1 MSLKLTTSLSQRLV
15 LTPQLRQRIEML
27 QMTSLELSDLIQQ
40 QLLENPVLE
49 EVPTQEEVQEIAEKV
64 LDHLASAD
72 SNSFEESAPEPG
84 SPGTNGSSDTDV
96 LSSLPATDGDGAD
109 VDGGEVVAA
118 HEEGI
123 AEDGG
128 ADDPQRD
135 AFEEIDFG
143 REFQDY
149 LDPGYKTQEIEYKE
163 DAPTFEQ
170 FLTRPPSL
178 AEHLEWQLNMTTVD
192 SDVRDAAT
200 AVIGN
205 LNADG
210 RLSATN
216 EEMAAMEKVSEEI
229 VERARQEVMRLDP
242 VGCGAREVK
251 ECLLVQLEVLGE
263 SDRLAAKLIS
273 EHFADLQQHK
283 LPHLSKQIG
292 VGVETLLEEL
302 QFIRTLDPYPG
313 RRYSSDEP
321 ILISPEIYIEKLDEN
336 DDDYVIYFADDGSPR
351 LRVSSQ
357 YQQMLSQGVSNET
370 KSFIREKMRSAV
382 DLLRNIEH
390 RRQTI
395 YKVVESIVQRQKDF
409 LDHGVQHIKPMMLK
423 DIAEDIG
430 MHLSTVSRVV
440 NRKYAHTPQGVI
452 ELRRFFTEG
461 MLNEEGEEISTR
473 IIKLK
478 IKKLIEDED
487 SHNPITDDQVV
498 KILAKDGIK
507 LSRRTV
513 AKYRDQMQIPGS
525 RERRAVV
532 WSPLS
537 TTRIKFSNTSVAL
550 SLTRGSVR
558 LAHCYRFTVW
568 RRETTDEI

>member
-49 EVPTQEEVQEIAEKV
+49 EVPTQEEVREIAEKV

-72 SNSFEESAPEPG
+72 PASSFEEPGGEGEPIVI
-84 SPGTNGSSDTDV
+84 SSNG
-96 LSSLPATDGDGAD
+96 AGDAD
-109 VDGGEVVAA
+109 VVANLPPAGDVESGEAIAAGEHADEGAGDDGGVDEA
-118 HEEGI
+118 
-123 AEDGG
+123 
-128 ADDPQRD
+128 RD

-178 AEHLEWQLNMTTVD
+178 AEHLEWQINMTTIDPQVA
-192 SDVRDAAT
+192 DAAV

-205 LNADG
+205 LDADG

-216 EEMAAMEKVSEEI
+216 EEMAAMQKCSDEVIEQ
-229 VERARQEVMRLDP
+229 ARQAVMRLDP
-242 VGCGAREVK
+242 IGCGARDVK
-251 ECLLVQLEVLGE
+251 ECLLVQLDVLGE
-263 SDRLAAKLIS
+263 RDRLAARLIS
-273 EHFADLQQHK
+273 DHFADLQQHR

-292 VGVETLLEEL
+292 IDVETLLEEL

-336 DDDYVIYFADDGSPR
+336 DDEYVIYFADDGSPR
-351 LRVSSQ
+351 LRVSQQ

-395 YKVVESIVQRQKDF
+395 YKVVESIVRRQKDF

-461 MLNEEGEEISTR
+461 MLNEDGEEVSTR
-473 IIKLK
+473 IIKLQ
-478 IKKLIEDED
+478 IKKLIEEED

-532 WSPLS
+532 
-537 TTRIKFSNTSVAL
+537 
-550 SLTRGSVR
+550 
-558 LAHCYRFTVW
+558 
-568 RRETTDEI
+568 

>member
-27 QMTSLELSDLIQQ
+27 QMTTLELTDLIQQ

-49 EVPTQEEVQEIAEKV
+49 EVVSQEEVQELAEKV
-64 LDHLASAD
+64 LDHLASSDPSAAESGD
-72 SNSFEESAPEPG
+72 VDTSAVSSN
-84 SPGTNGSSDTDV
+84 GTGDLEA
-96 LSSLPATDGDGAD
+96 LSSL
-109 VDGGEVVAA
+109 AA
-118 HEEGI
+118 AAEAEFTQSESTEEGFGEEGTSDEP
-123 AEDGG
+123 A
-128 ADDPQRD
+128 RD

-170 FLTRPPSL
+170 FLTKPPSL
-178 AEHLEWQLNMTTVD
+178 AEHLEWQLHMSQVD
-192 SDVRDAAT
+192 SEVCDAAIC
-200 AVIGN
+200 VIGN

-210 RLSATN
+210 RLNATN
-216 EEMAAMEKVSEEI
+216 EEMAAMEGVSEEI
-229 VERARQEVMRLDP
+229 VEQARQVLMRLDP
-242 VGCGAREVK
+242 VGCGARDVK
-251 ECLLVQLEVLGE
+251 ECLSVQLEVRGE
-263 SDRLAAKLIS
+263 SERLAAKLIS
-273 EHFADLQQHK
+273 EHFSDLQQHK

-292 VGVETLLEEL
+292 IDVDTLLNEL

-313 RRYSSDEP
+313 RRYSSEEP

-351 LRVSSQ
+351 LRVSAQ

-409 LDHGVQHIKPMMLK
+409 LDKGVEYIKPMMLK

-461 MLNEEGEEISTR
+461 MLNEDGEEVSTR
-473 IIKLK
+473 IIKLR
-478 IKKLIEDED
+478 IKKLIEEED

-498 KILAKDGIK
+498 KILAKDGIR

-532 WSPLS
+532 
-537 TTRIKFSNTSVAL
+537 
-550 SLTRGSVR
+550 
-558 LAHCYRFTVW
+558 
-568 RRETTDEI
+568 

>member
-27 QMTSLELSDLIQQ
+27 QMTTLELTDLIQQ

-49 EVPTQEEVQEIAEKV
+49 EVPSQEEVQELAEKV
-64 LDHLASAD
+64 LDHLASSD
-72 SNSFEESAPEPG
+72 SDSAFEASAPEAG
-84 SPGTNGSSDTDV
+84 TPGTNGSGDSDV
-96 LSSLPATDGDGAD
+96 VSSLTGPAEDMAD
-109 VDGGEVVAA
+109 SFAAGETG
-118 HEEGI
+118 EDGI
-123 AEDGG
+123 AEESLGEEV
-128 ADDPQRD
+128 ARD

-178 AEHLEWQLNMTTVD
+178 ADHLEWQLHMSPLD
-192 SDVRDAAT
+192 SELCEAAI

-210 RLSATN
+210 RLNATN
-216 EEMAAMEKVSEEI
+216 EEIAAMGEWSEEI
-229 VERARQEVMRLDP
+229 VEQARQAVMRLDP
-242 VGCGAREVK
+242 IGCGARDVK
-251 ECLLVQLEVLGE
+251 ECLLVQLELLGE
-263 SDRLAAKLIS
+263 TDRLASKLIS
-273 EHFADLQQHK
+273 EHLSELQQHK
-283 LPHLSKQIG
+283 LPNLSKQIG
-292 VGVETLLEEL
+292 VDVELLLSEL

-313 RRYSSDEP
+313 RRYSSEEP

-336 DDDYVIYFADDGSPR
+336 DDDYIIYFADDGSPR
-351 LRVSSQ
+351 LRVSQQ

-395 YKVVESIVQRQKDF
+395 YKVVESIVARQRDF

-461 MLNEEGEEISTR
+461 MLNEDGEEISTR

-532 WSPLS
+532 
-537 TTRIKFSNTSVAL
+537 
-550 SLTRGSVR
+550 
-558 LAHCYRFTVW
+558 
-568 RRETTDEI
+568 

>member
-27 QMTSLELSDLIQQ
+27 QMTTLELTDLIQQ
-40 QLLENPVLE
+40 QILENPVLE
-49 EVPTQEEVQEIAEKV
+49 EVATQEEVGELAEKI

-72 SNSFEESAPEPG
+72 PGAAPDEPQRLEAAEPELG
-84 SPGTNGSSDTDV
+84 SPSSNGSGDLEGVSTYAESDGEGDSGV
-96 LSSLPATDGDGAD
+96 GEGHEIAAADLSEDSVGDEIVG
-109 VDGGEVVAA
+109 
-118 HEEGI
+118 EEGT
-123 AEDGG
+123 
-128 ADDPQRD
+128 RD

-170 FLTRPPSL
+170 FLTRAPSL
-178 AEHLEWQLNMTTVD
+178 ADHLEWQLHM
-192 SDVRDAAT
+192 SPIAEEICDAAIS
-200 AVIGN
+200 VIGN
-205 LNADG
+205 LDADG
-210 RLSATN
+210 RLNATN
-216 EEMAAMEKVSEEI
+216 EEIAAMGGWSEET
-229 VERARQEVMRLDP
+229 VEVARQAVMHLDP
-242 VGCGAREVK
+242 VGCGARDVR
-251 ECLLVQLEVLGE
+251 ECLLVQLEVKGE
-263 SDRLAAKLIS
+263 SERLAARLIS
-273 EHFADLQQHK
+273 EHLSELQQHK
-283 LPHLSKQIG
+283 LPHLAKQINSD
-292 VGVETLLEEL
+292 VDTLLSEL

-313 RRYSSDEP
+313 RRYSSEEP
-321 ILISPEIYIEKLDEN
+321 ILISPEIYIEKLDEA
-336 DDDYVIYFADDGSPR
+336 DDEYIIYFADDGSPR
-351 LRVSSQ
+351 LRVSQQ
-357 YQQMLSQGVSNET
+357 YQQMLGKSDVSNET

-395 YKVVESIVQRQKDF
+395 YKVVESIVHRQQDF
-409 LDHGVQHIKPMMLK
+409 LDKGVQYIKPMMLK

-461 MLNEEGEEISTR
+461 MMNEDGEEISTR

-478 IKKLIEDED
+478 IKKLIEEED

-498 KILAKDGIK
+498 KILIKDGIK

-513 AKYRDQMQIPGS
+513 AKYRDQMSIPGS

-532 WSPLS
+532 
-537 TTRIKFSNTSVAL
+537 
-550 SLTRGSVR
+550 
-558 LAHCYRFTVW
+558 
-568 RRETTDEI
+568 

>member
-27 QMTSLELSDLIQQ
+27 QMTTLELTDLIQQ

-49 EVPTQEEVQEIAEKV
+49 EVASQEEVGELAEKI
-64 LDHLASAD
+64 LDHLANAD
-72 SNSFEESAPEPG
+72 PGAAPEPPQLEAVEPEIG
-84 SPGTNGSSDTDV
+84 GPSSNGSGDADV
-96 LSSLPATDGDGAD
+96 LAPSYAEGEGDA
-109 VDGGEVVAA
+109 DGGETVSAEA
-118 HEEGI
+118 GEEGGGDEI
-123 AEDGG
+123 AGDESS
-128 ADDPQRD
+128 RD

-178 AEHLEWQLNMTTVD
+178 ADHLEWQLHMSPIEGD
-192 SDVRDAAT
+192 ICESAIS
-200 AVIGN
+200 VIGN
-205 LNADG
+205 LDADG
-210 RLSATN
+210 RLNATN
-216 EEMAAMEKVSEEI
+216 EEIAAMGNWSEGTVEK
-229 VERARQEVMRLDP
+229 ARQAVMHLDP
-242 VGCGAREVK
+242 IGCGARDVK
-251 ECLLVQLEVLGE
+251 ECLLVQLEVKGE
-263 SDRLAAKLIS
+263 TDRLATTLIS
-273 EHFADLQQHK
+273 EHLADLQQHK
-283 LPHLSKQIG
+283 LPHLAKQIG
-292 VGVETLLEEL
+292 SDVDTLLAEL

-313 RRYSSDEP
+313 RRYSSEEP
-321 ILISPEIYIEKLDEN
+321 VLISPEIYIEKLDEG
-336 DDDYVIYFADDGSPR
+336 DEEYVIYFSDDGSPR
-351 LRVSSQ
+351 LRVSQQ
-357 YQQMLSQGVSNET
+357 YQQMLAKSDVSNET

-395 YKVVESIVQRQKDF
+395 YKVVESIVRRQKDF
-409 LDHGVQHIKPMMLK
+409 LDHGVQSIKPMMLK

-461 MLNEEGEEISTR
+461 MLNEDGEEISTR

-478 IKKLIEDED
+478 IKKLIEEED
-487 SHNPITDDQVV
+487 SHSPITDDQVV
-498 KILAKDGIK
+498 KILVKDGIK

-513 AKYRDQMQIPGS
+513 AKYRDQMSIPGS

-532 WSPLS
+532 
-537 TTRIKFSNTSVAL
+537 
-550 SLTRGSVR
+550 
-558 LAHCYRFTVW
+558 
-568 RRETTDEI
+568 

>member
-27 QMTSLELSDLIQQ
+27 QMTTLELTDLIQQ
-40 QLLENPVLE
+40 QILENPVLE
-49 EVPTQEEVQEIAEKV
+49 EVATQEEVGELAEKI

-72 SNSFEESAPEPG
+72 PGAAPVQPQQLEASEPELG
-84 SPGTNGSSDTDV
+84 SPSSNGSGDLDAAAPAYESDGEGGDEGHEAAGGD
-96 LSSLPATDGDGAD
+96 LSEDSIGDEIVG
-109 VDGGEVVAA
+109 
-118 HEEGI
+118 EEG
-123 AEDGG
+123 A
-128 ADDPQRD
+128 RD

-178 AEHLEWQLNMTTVD
+178 ADHLEWQLHMSSID
-192 SDVRDAAT
+192 SELVDAAVC
-200 AVIGN
+200 VIGN

-210 RLSATN
+210 RLNATN
-216 EEMAAMEKVSEEI
+216 EEMAAMEKVSEEV
-229 VERARQEVMRLDP
+229 VERARQAVMRLDP
-242 VGCGAREVK
+242 VGCGARDVK
-251 ECLLVQLEVLGE
+251 ECLLVQLEGLGE
-263 SDRLAAKLIS
+263 SDRLAARLIS
-273 EHFADLQQHK
+273 EHLADLQQHK

-292 VGVETLLEEL
+292 IDVETLLEEL

-313 RRYSSDEP
+313 RRYSSEEP
-321 ILISPEIYIEKLDEN
+321 ILISPEIYIEKLEEN
-336 DDDYVIYFADDGSPR
+336 DDEYVIYFADDGSPR
-351 LRVSSQ
+351 LRVSQQ

-370 KSFIREKMRSAV
+370 KSFIREKMRSAA
-382 DLLRNIEH
+382 DLLRNIENPS
-390 RRQTI
+390 QTI
-395 YKVVESIVQRQKDF
+395 YKVVESIVSRQRDF

-452 ELRRFFTEG
+452 ELRRCFTEG
-461 MLNEEGEEISTR
+461 MLNEDGEEISTR
-473 IIKLK
+473 IIKLQ
-478 IKKLIEDED
+478 IKKLIEEED

-532 WSPLS
+532 
-537 TTRIKFSNTSVAL
+537 
-550 SLTRGSVR
+550 
-558 LAHCYRFTVW
+558 
-568 RRETTDEI
+568 

>member
-27 QMTSLELSDLIQQ
+27 QMTSLELTDLIQQ

-49 EVPTQEEVQEIAEKV
+49 EVPSQEEVQEIAEKV
-64 LDHLASAD
+64 LDHLASSD
-72 SNSFEESAPEPG
+72 SNSFEETAPEAGTP
-84 SPGTNGSSDTDV
+84 STNGSGDAEV
-96 LSSLPATDGDGAD
+96 LASLPATDGDGE
-109 VDGGEVVAA
+109 GGEAIA
-118 HEEGI
+118 SAEEGIGEEGI
-123 AEDGG
+123 ADE
-128 ADDPQRD
+128 AQRD

-178 AEHLEWQLNMTTVD
+178 AEHLEWQLNMSSMD
-192 SDVRDAAT
+192 SDVRDAAIC
-200 AVIGN
+200 VIGN

-216 EEMAAMEKVSEEI
+216 EEMAAMEKVSEEV
-229 VERARQEVMRLDP
+229 VEQARQEVMRLDP
-242 VGCGAREVK
+242 VGCGARDVK
-251 ECLLVQLEVLGE
+251 ECLLVQLEILGE
-263 SDRLAAKLIS
+263 SDRLAARLIT

-292 VGVETLLEEL
+292 IDVETLLEEL

-313 RRYSSDEP
+313 RRYSSEEP

-336 DDDYVIYFADDGSPR
+336 DEDYVIYFADDGSPR
-351 LRVSSQ
+351 LRVSQQ
-357 YQQMLSQGVSNET
+357 YQTMLSQGVSNET

-395 YKVVESIVQRQKDF
+395 YKVVESIVARQRDF

-478 IKKLIEDED
+478 IKKLIEEED

-532 WSPLS
+532 
-537 TTRIKFSNTSVAL
+537 
-550 SLTRGSVR
+550 
-558 LAHCYRFTVW
+558 
-568 RRETTDEI
+568 

>member
-27 QMTSLELSDLIQQ
+27 QMTTLELTDLIQQ

-49 EVPTQEEVQEIAEKV
+49 EVPSQEEVQELAEKV
-64 LDHLASAD
+64 LDHLASSDAD
-72 SNSFEESAPEPG
+72 ANFEAAAPEAG
-84 SPGTNGSSDTDV
+84 SPASNGSGDLEAVPVPTDT
-96 LSSLPATDGDGAD
+96 GDDLGESF
-109 VDGGEVVAA
+109 GGEQG
-118 HEEGI
+118 EEGI
-123 AEDGG
+123 AEDGVG
-128 ADDPQRD
+128 EESSRD

-178 AEHLEWQLNMTTVD
+178 ADHLEWQLHM
-192 SDVRDAAT
+192 SQIEADVCDAAI

-210 RLSATN
+210 RLNATT
-216 EEMAAMEKVSEEI
+216 EEIATMGNWSEEV
-229 VERARQEVMRLDP
+229 VEQARQVVMRLDP
-242 VGCGAREVK
+242 VGCGARDVK
-251 ECLLVQLEVLGE
+251 GCLLVQLEVRGE
-263 SDRLAAKLIS
+263 KDRLATRLIS
-273 EHFADLQQHK
+273 DHLADLQQHK
-283 LPHLSKQIG
+283 LPNLSKQIG
-292 VGVETLLEEL
+292 IDVELLLAEL

-313 RRYSSDEP
+313 RRYSSEEP

-351 LRVSSQ
+351 LRVSQQ

-395 YKVVESIVQRQKDF
+395 YKVVESIVARQRDF

-461 MLNEEGEEISTR
+461 MLNEDGEEISTR

-478 IKKLIEDED
+478 IKKLIEEED

-532 WSPLS
+532 
-537 TTRIKFSNTSVAL
+537 
-550 SLTRGSVR
+550 
-558 LAHCYRFTVW
+558 
-568 RRETTDEI
+568 

>member
-27 QMTSLELSDLIQQ
+27 QMTSLELTDLIQQ

-49 EVPTQEEVQEIAEKV
+49 EVPTQEEVGELAEKI
-64 LDHLASAD
+64 LDHLASSDSETPFESTESTGPAAAD
-72 SNSFEESAPEPG
+72 VELG
-84 SPGTNGSSDTDV
+84 SPASNGSGDPDILNTVSNTAEGEHSESFDGEGMDEGVLEAGSDEAGT
-96 LSSLPATDGDGAD
+96 
-109 VDGGEVVAA
+109 GET
-118 HEEGI
+118 
-123 AEDGG
+123 
-128 ADDPQRD
+128 RD

-163 DAPTFEQ
+163 DGPTFEQ

-178 AEHLEWQLNMTTVD
+178 ADHLEWQLHM
-192 SDVRDAAT
+192 SPIGEDVCDAAI

-210 RLSATN
+210 RLNATN
-216 EEMAAMEKVSEEI
+216 EEIAGMGPWTEEQ
-229 VERARQEVMRLDP
+229 VEHARQTLMRLDP
-242 VGCGAREVK
+242 VGCGARDVK
-251 ECLLVQLEVLGE
+251 ECLLVQLEVRNE

-273 EHFADLQQHK
+273 EHLNELQQHK

-292 VGVETLLEEL
+292 IDVDTLLAEV

-313 RRYSSDEP
+313 RRYSSEEP

-336 DDDYVIYFADDGSPR
+336 DEDYVIYFADDGSPR
-351 LRVSSQ
+351 LRVSQ
-357 YQQMLSQGVSNET
+357 HYQSMLSQGVSNET

-395 YKVVESIVQRQKDF
+395 YKVVESIVNRQKDF
-409 LDHGVQHIKPMMLK
+409 LDHGVQHLKPMMLK

-440 NRKYAHTPQGVI
+440 NRTYAHTPQGVI

-473 IIKLK
+473 IIKLQ
-478 IKKLIEDED
+478 IKKLIEEED
-487 SHNPITDDQVV
+487 SRNPITDDQVV

-532 WSPLS
+532 
-537 TTRIKFSNTSVAL
+537 
-550 SLTRGSVR
+550 
-558 LAHCYRFTVW
+558 
-568 RRETTDEI
+568 

>member
-1 MSLKLTTSLSQRLV
+1 MSVKLTTSLSQRLV

-27 QMTSLELSDLIQQ
+27 QMTSLELSELIQQ

-49 EVPTQEEVQEIAEKV
+49 EVQTSDETHELAEKI
-64 LDHLASAD
+64 LDQLASGDPA
-72 SNSFEESAPEPG
+72 SNFEMAGDAGASLNGASATNGDGDPDAMAAYTGEAGDVIAGESA
-84 SPGTNGSSDTDV
+84 
-96 LSSLPATDGDGAD
+96 GAAE
-109 VDGGEVVAA
+109 GGE
-118 HEEGI
+118 EG
-123 AEDGG
+123 ASEDG
-128 ADDPQRD
+128 PHD

-149 LDPGYKTQEIEYKE
+149 LDPGYKTQEFEYKE

-178 AEHLEWQLNMTTVD
+178 VEHLEWQLHM
-192 SDVRDAAT
+192 SPIEGALCDAAEC
-200 AVIGN
+200 VIGN
-205 LNADG
+205 LDGDG
-210 RLSATN
+210 RLNATN
-216 EEMAAMEKVSEEI
+216 EEMARMGHWSEEL
-229 VERARQEVMRLDP
+229 VEQARQAVMQLEP
-242 VGCGAREVK
+242 IGCGARDVR
-251 ECLLVQLEVLGE
+251 ECLIAQLEARGE
-263 SDRLAAKLIS
+263 GDRLAVRLIRDHLP
-273 EHFADLQQHK
+273 ELQQHK
-283 LPHLSKQIG
+283 LPNLSKLLGIDI
-292 VGVETLLEEL
+292 ETLLAEM
-302 QFIRTLDPYPG
+302 QVIRTLDPYPG

-321 ILISPEIYIEKLDEN
+321 VLITPEIYIEKIDEE
-336 DDDYVIYFADDGSPR
+336 YVIYFADDGSPR
-351 LRVSSQ
+351 LQISQ
-357 YQQMLSQGVSNET
+357 NYKQMLGQSTTTKET
-370 KSFIREKMRSAV
+370 RDFIRDKMRSAV

-390 RRQTI
+390 RQQTI
-395 YKVVESIVQRQKDF
+395 YRVVESIVQRQREF
-409 LDHGVQHIKPMMLK
+409 LDKGVQFIKPMMLK

-461 MLNEEGEEISTR
+461 MMNEEGEEVSTR

-532 WSPLS
+532 
-537 TTRIKFSNTSVAL
+537 
-550 SLTRGSVR
+550 
-558 LAHCYRFTVW
+558 
-568 RRETTDEI
+568 

>member
-27 QMTSLELSDLIQQ
+27 QMTSLELTDLIQQ

-49 EVPTQEEVQEIAEKV
+49 EVPSQEEVQELAEKV
-64 LDHLASAD
+64 LDHLASSEAAD
-72 SNSFEESAPEPG
+72 TTFEARAAEDG
-84 SPGTNGSSDTDV
+84 SPATNGSGDADV
-96 LSSLPATDGDGAD
+96 IANLPAGD
-109 VDGGEVVAA
+109 VEVGESIAA
-118 HEEGI
+118 GEHEEGGS
-123 AEDGG
+123 EEGTT
-128 ADDPQRD
+128 DDAQRD

-178 AEHLEWQLNMTTVD
+178 ADHLEWQLNMSSIDPELVEPA
-192 SDVRDAAT
+192 VC
-200 AVIGN
+200 VIGN

-210 RLSATN
+210 RLNATN
-216 EEMAAMEKVSEEI
+216 EEIAEMTKVSEEV
-229 VERARQEVMRLDP
+229 VERSRQALMRFDP
-242 VGCGAREVK
+242 VGCGARDVK

-263 SDRLAAKLIS
+263 TDRLATRLIS
-273 EHFADLQQHK
+273 DHFAELQQHK

-292 VGVETLLEEL
+292 VDVETLLEEL

-313 RRYSSDEP
+313 RRYSSEEP
-321 ILISPEIYIEKLDEN
+321 ILISPEIYIEKLDED

-351 LRVSSQ
+351 LRVSQQ

-395 YKVVESIVQRQKDF
+395 YKVVESIVARQRDF

-461 MLNEEGEEISTR
+461 MLNEDGEEISTR

-478 IKKLIEDED
+478 IKKLIEEED

-532 WSPLS
+532 
-537 TTRIKFSNTSVAL
+537 
-550 SLTRGSVR
+550 
-558 LAHCYRFTVW
+558 
-568 RRETTDEI
+568 

>member
-27 QMTSLELSDLIQQ
+27 QMTTLELTDLIQQ

-49 EVPTQEEVQEIAEKV
+49 EVATQEEARELAEKI
-64 LDHLASAD
+64 LDHLANSDSGAAAD
-72 SNSFEESAPEPG
+72 QPQVEPHEPELG
-84 SPGTNGSSDTDV
+84 SPASNGSGDV
-96 LSSLPATDGDGAD
+96 EGLIASYAEGDVETGESSEGQTADLSEDSIGDD
-109 VDGGEVVAA
+109 IVGEEAVR
-118 HEEGI
+118 
-123 AEDGG
+123 
-128 ADDPQRD
+128 DP
-135 AFEEIDFG
+135 FEEIDFG

-149 LDPGYKTQEIEYKE
+149 LDPGYKTQEVEYKE

-178 AEHLEWQLNMTTVD
+178 ADHLEWQLHLSPIENETCE
-192 SDVRDAAT
+192 AAI

-210 RLSATN
+210 RLNASN
-216 EEMAAMEKVSEEI
+216 EEVSAMGNWSGEV
-229 VERARQEVMRLDP
+229 VEAARQALMRLDP
-242 VGCGAREVK
+242 VGCGARDVR
-251 ECLLVQLEVLGE
+251 ECLLVQLEVRGE
-263 SDRLAAKLIS
+263 QDRLAARLIS
-273 EHFADLQQHK
+273 EHLADLQQHK

-292 VGVETLLEEL
+292 VDVDKLLAEL

-313 RRYSSDEP
+313 RRYSSEEP
-321 ILISPEIYIEKLDEN
+321 VLISPEIYIEKLDE
-336 DDDYVIYFADDGSPR
+336 DDEDYVIYFADDGSPR
-351 LRVSSQ
+351 LRISQQ
-357 YQQMLSQGVSNET
+357 YQQMLTQGSVSNET

-395 YKVVESIVQRQKDF
+395 YKVVESIVNRQRDF
-409 LDHGVQHIKPMMLK
+409 LDKGVQYIKPMMLK

-461 MLNEEGEEISTR
+461 MMNEDGEEISTR

-478 IKKLIEDED
+478 IKKLIEEED

-513 AKYRDQMQIPGS
+513 AKYRDQMHIPGS

-532 WSPLS
+532 
-537 TTRIKFSNTSVAL
+537 
-550 SLTRGSVR
+550 
-558 LAHCYRFTVW
+558 
-568 RRETTDEI
+568 